1 MAVNQE
7 REAANLAVKSLAKHL
22 GQDIKLV
29 YVAEKTVLTDYYIL
43 CLGRSSA
50 HMQALASSLEDD
62 MAKAGVYARR
72 TEGKNSAEWI
82 LVDFDSVIVH
92 IFSREASQFYHMDKL
107 FSEDSFLDIAELL
120 DEEND

>member
-22 GQDIKLV
+22 AQDVKLV
-29 YVAEKTVLTDYYIL
+29 YVADKTVLTDYYVL
-43 CLGRSSA
+43 CLGRSST

-62 MAKAGVYARR
+62 MAEAGIIARK
-72 TEGKNSAEWI
+72 TEGKNSAEWV

-92 IFSREASQFYHMDKL
+92 IFSKQAGEFYHMDKL
-107 FSEDSFLDIAELL
+107 FSADSFLDISELL
-120 DEEND
+120 APEND